1 LDAVN
6 QGQYEEALTLANQ
19 ALSLDSGA
27 LDAQDNKGLA
37 LFHLGRYQEAEA
49 AFTELTQRAPGNVVY
64 WNNLAGTLREE
75 GKLSDAE
82 HILINH
88 VLSRD
93 PNFPTAHLN
102 LGIVYLR
109 ADRPDLAQQEL
120 TQAVKLLPPSQV
132 GQAQDLLKQTQ
143 DPARWM
149 RLADLMLAHQQPRAA
164 MSALDTAQKLGAVPL
179 DVTVERSSGLI
190 MMGDLD
196 RAQSLLNQIVDSGV
210 KDARVYNN
218 LGLVAQHRGD
228 LQSALSYYQQASLL
242 APNWDVP
249 RQNLQNLGT
258 GK

>member
-19 ALSLDSGA
+19 ALSLDSAA

-49 AFTELTQRAPGNVVY
+49 VFTELTQRAPGNIVY

-82 HILINH
+82 HILIDH
-88 VLSRD
+88 VLARD

-149 RLADLMLAHQQPRAA
+149 RLADLLLANGNPQGSL
-164 MSALDTAQKLGAVPL
+164 SALDMAEKLGAAPL
-179 DVTVERSSGLI
+179 DVAVGRSIGLI
-190 MMGDLD
+190 RLGQLGKAEALLD
-196 RAQSLLNQIVDSGV
+196 QVLQAGV
-210 KDARVYNN
+210 EDARIFNN
-218 LGLVAQHRGD
+218 LGLIAQQRGD
-228 LQSALSYYQQASLL
+228 LTQAQAYFQHAIQL
-242 APNWDVP
+242 APNWSAP
-249 RQNLQNLGT
+249 QQNLQTLE
-258 GK
+258 KK